1 MTLPNKHDV
10 RRARKAKRESDN
22 RRAPDAWQAIAE
34 HFKLTAMELQV
45 LKLLLDGSSDK
56 RIAKLLGRSR
66 WDANKHVQNL
76 RAKFGVHSRMEIAAA
91 IRDFL
96 REATGEEPLTPP
108 LN

>member
-1 MTLPNKHDV
+1 MTLSKKDNV
-10 RRARKAKRESDN
+10 RRARKAKRGSPN
-22 RRAPDAWQAIAE
+22 RRAHDPWQAIAE

-45 LKLLLDGSSDK
+45 LQLLLDGSSDK

-96 REATGEEPLTPP
+96 RETTGEEPLIPP
-108 LN
+108 PP